1 MRLLQVS
8 WAEILTLM
16 LAFRSIPFTGRL
28 YFATDFWLDERSAK
42 ECGATELFNHV
53 RIVYWSLFTEYYLT
67 FDSSFQCIQIT
78 QRLEKISASKEEY
91 YLLKA
96 LTLSNCDIRLDNYEA
111 LKKLRESILSALN
124 DCVLILRWVWGSL
137 HLISMSIN
145 LCRSF

>member
-42 ECGATELFNHV
+42 ECGATELYNHV
-53 RIVYWSLFTEYYLT
+53 SHTRNFFKKQFLT
-67 FDSSFQCIQIT
+67 FASFQCIQIT

-111 LKKLRESILSALN
+111 LKKLRESILGALN
-124 DCVLILRWVWGSL
+124 DCVLILR
-137 HLISMSIN
+137 
-145 LCRSF
+145 

>member
-8 WAEILTLM
+8 WAEILTL
-16 LAFRSIPFTGRL
+16 IPFTGRL

-42 ECGATELFNHV
+42 ECGATELYNHV
-53 RIVYWSLFTEYYLT
+53 SVALQSRLASCLASSNGLFVL
-67 FDSSFQCIQIT
+67 QCIQIT
-78 QRLEKISASKEEY
+78 QRLEKTSASKEEY

-124 DCVLILRWVWGSL
+124 DCVLILR
-137 HLISMSIN
+137 
-145 LCRSF
+145 